1 MNLQEIVNNPNTT
14 IVDVRMPFEYE
25 EEHIE
30 GAINI
35 PLQEIPQRIEEF
47 KKMKQPIVVYCR
59 SGNRSGQA
67 QMFLRHHGIT
77 EIYNGGGIYDMYDL
91 MGK

>member
-1 MNLQEIVNNPNTT
+1 MNLQEIVNNPETT
-14 IVDVRMPFEYE
+14 IVDVRMPFEFE
-25 EEHIE
+25 EEHVE

-35 PLQEIPQRIEEF
+35 PLQEIPQRVEEF
-47 KKMKQPIVVYCR
+47 KNMKQPIVVYCR

-67 QMFLRHHGIT
+67 QMFLRQHGIA
-77 EIYNGGGIYDMYDL
+77 EIYNGGGLYDMFDL

>member
-14 IVDVRMPFEYE
+14 IVDVRMPFEFD
-25 EEHIE
+25 EEHVE

-35 PLQEIPQRIEEF
+35 PLQEIPQRVEEF
-47 KKMKQPIVVYCR
+47 KNMKQPIVVYCR

-67 QMFLRHHGIT
+67 QMFLRQHGIA
-77 EIYNGGGIYDMYDL
+77 EIYNGGGLYDMFDL